1 MSVTRLAS
9 LAGLFAVFACTH
21 PTPPAQSA
29 AAAPAATATAQ
40 PASAAVAASGP
51 RPLPELAKEFEAE
64 RVTGSIALYD
74 SQDGILSCSDV
85 ARCQNA
91 AIPAS
96 TFKIPNSMIALETGV
111 VEGPD
116 TMLPWDRKQYQVENW
131 NQDLK
136 FRDAFRTSCVPCY
149 QAIARKVGEAG
160 EREWVEKLGYGNRN
174 IKGGVDGFW
183 LWGELRISPVEQI
196 DFLRRFDGNQL
207 PISERTADIVRDMM
221 ALDVTETY
229 VLRGKTGS
237 ALPPAEAM
245 LALWFVG
252 WLELGERRVFFA
264 TLLDGYAPDVDRLAA
279 RRRVTERVLR
289 ARGLM

>member
-1 MSVTRLAS
+1 MLRVPLVALAILVS
-9 LAGLFAVFACTH
+9 ACARA
-21 PTPPAQSA
+21 TPPAERAPTLPATTSA
-29 AAAPAATATAQ
+29 AAAPTPAA
-40 PASAAVAASGP
+40 PAGP
-51 RPLPELAKEFEAE
+51 RALPELIKEFEAE

-74 SQDGILSCSDV
+74 TQDGVLSCSDV
-85 ARCQNA
+85 KRCQQS

-116 TMLPWDRKQYQVENW
+116 TVLPWDRKQYQVDNW

-136 FRDAFRTSCVPCY
+136 FRDAFRFSCVPCY

-160 EREWVEKLGYGNRN
+160 EREWVEKLGYGNRDTS
-174 IKGGVDGFW
+174 GGVDQFW
-183 LWGELRISPVEQI
+183 LSGGLRISQLEQI
-196 DFLRRFDGNQL
+196 DFLRRFDGNKL
-207 PISERTADIVRDMM
+207 PISERTADMVRDIMT
-221 ALDVTETY
+221 LDVTESY

-237 ALPPAEAM
+237 ASPPHEPMTAY
-245 LALWFVG
+245 WFVG

-264 TLLDGYAPDVDRLAA
+264 TLLDGHAPDVDPLGV
-279 RRRVTERVLR
+279 RRRVTERVLK